1 MKQPDLLPRPSHAVL
16 VVPGADLA
24 HTIQRLQHQ
33 GVTILGYS
41 VKLSTYTL
49 NLIVPYGVDTSTAAT
64 VGCACDICQL
74 PHEP

>member
-1 MKQPDLLPRPSHAVL
+1 MNQPDLLPRPSHAVL

-24 HTIQRLQHQ
+24 HTIQRLQDQ
-33 GVTILGYS
+33 GVVITGYS
-41 VKLSTYTL
+41 VKLSTYRL

-74 PHEP
+74 PHVD